1 MKLKNEGSI
10 GSALALALSISLGG
24 LASESAAQTQSA
36 KPYIPPMQC
45 PPNQIPTTPERGCI
59 PDRSADFEMGRGKY
73 ARQLTLP
80 NAGVNTV
87 APREA
92 KSDIAPQPRK

>member
-1 MKLKNEGSI
+1 MKSKNEGRI
-10 GSALALALSISLGG
+10 GSVIALALSISMGG
-24 LASESAAQTQSA
+24 LASESAAQAQSA

-45 PPNQIPTTPERGCI
+45 PPKQIPTTPERGCI

-80 NAGVNTV
+80 NAGVSTV
-87 APREA
+87 ASREA
-92 KSDIAPQPRK
+92 NSGSAPQLRK